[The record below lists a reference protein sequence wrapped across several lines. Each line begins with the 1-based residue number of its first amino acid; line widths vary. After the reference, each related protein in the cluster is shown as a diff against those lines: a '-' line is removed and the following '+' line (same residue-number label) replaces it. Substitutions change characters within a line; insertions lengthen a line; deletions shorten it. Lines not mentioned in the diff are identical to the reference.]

1 MHPRPARVLFLL
13 LLGTSLLATL
23 AHASPVPSAL
33 FADHAVLQQKKP
45 IPVWGQAAPGETVTV
60 RFAGLTRTA
69 KTDATGRWQVTLDPL
84 PASAEGRDLTITG
97 ADGAPVVAHDVLV
110 GEVWLGS
117 GQSNMV
123 VHVKN
128 ANRATEEIAA
138 ANLPRIRMFSE
149 ESAPAD
155 SPQSQTHG
163 AWEVCSPQTVG
174 GFSATLYFFGR
185 ELHRELDVPV
195 GLIRS
200 AVGSTPIEAWID
212 ADAQTKNPELK
223 AALEANLQDEAKVDR
238 AGEKARYEKALAAW
252 NEQASAAKKAGTP
265 VPNKPRDTLAKQD
278 RKGSASGGGL
288 FNAKIAPLIPYA
300 LRGVV
305 WYQGENNSITED
317 SARRY
322 ALQLPLLITDWR
334 ARWGEELPFAWVQ
347 LPNHDINRSGWML
360 IREAQL
366 KTLRL
371 PHTGMAITV
380 DIGEAEHIHP
390 KNKQDVGRRIS
401 LWALGEVYG
410 RKVAA
415 TSGPLPAS
423 IELKGSDYVIHFTH
437 TDGGLIAKDG
447 PLTGFVLAGE
457 DHQWKPASA
466 RIEGD
471 TVIVSCPEVKA
482 PKAVRYA
489 WATNPKCNLF
499 NGAGLPAS
507 PFRSDDA
514 KTP

>member
-123 VHVKN
+123 VPVRN
-128 ANRATEEIAA
+128 ANRASEEIAA
-138 ANLPRIRMFSE
+138 ANLPQIRMLQ
-149 ESAPAD
+149 ESSTATTT
-155 SPQSQTHG
+155 PQTQIHG
-163 AWEVCSPQTVG
+163 TWEVCSPKTVG
-174 GFSATLYFFGR
+174 EFSAALYFFGR
-185 ELHRELDVPV
+185 ELHRELNVPV

-200 AVGSTPIEAWID
+200 AVGATPIESWIA
-212 ADAQTKNPELK
+212 ADVQAKIPELK
-223 AALEANLQDEAKVDR
+223 AGIDEDVKAEAKMDR
-238 AGEKARYEKALAAW
+238 AGKQARYEQALATWKEEA
-252 NEQASAAKKAGTP
+252 AKAKKAGQP
-265 VPNKPRDTLAKQD
+265 VPEKPADTLSVHD
-278 RKGSASGGGL
+278 RRGSASGGGL
-288 FNAKIAPLIPYA
+288 FNAKIVPLVPYA

-305 WYQGENNSITED
+305 WYQGENNSNNEP

-322 ALQLPLLITDWR
+322 ALQLPLLVTEWR

-347 LPNHDINRSGWML
+347 LPNYESTRTGWML

-366 KTLRL
+366 KALRL
-371 PHTGMAITV
+371 PHTGMAITL
-380 DIGEAEHIHP
+380 DIGETDQIHP
-390 KNKQDVGRRIS
+390 KNKQDVGRRLS

-423 IELKGSDYVIHFTH
+423 IELKGSDYVVRFTH
-437 TDGGLIAKDG
+437 TEGGLIAKDG
-447 PLTGFVLAGE
+447 PLTGFVLAGD

-471 TVIVSCPEVKA
+471 TVIVSSSEVKA
-482 PKAVRYA
+482 PQAVRYA
-489 WATNPKCNLF
+489 WEPNPKCNLF

-507 PFRSDDA
+507 QFRSDDA

>member
-1 MHPRPARVLFLL
+1 MQTRLL
-13 LLGTSLLATL
+13 TRLLIGASLLVSLAQAT
-23 AHASPVPSAL
+23 PVPSGL

-45 IPVWGQAAPGETVTV
+45 IPVWGQATPGETVTV
-60 RFAGLTRTA
+60 RFAGQSRTA

-97 ADGAPVVAHDVLV
+97 ADGIPVVARDVLV

-123 VHVKN
+123 VAVKN
-128 ANRATEEIAA
+128 ANRAAEEISA

-149 ESAPAD
+149 ESSPAD

-163 AWEVCSPQTVG
+163 TWEVCSPKTVS

-185 ELHRELDVPV
+185 ELHRELNVPV

-200 AVGSTPIEAWID
+200 AVGATPIESWIA
-212 ADAQTKNPELK
+212 ADVQAKIPELK
-223 AALEANLQDEAKVDR
+223 AGIDEDVKAEAKYDR
-238 AGEKARYEKALAAW
+238 AGKIARYEQALAAW
-252 NEQASAAKKAGTP
+252 KEAAAKAKIAGQPIPERPADT
-265 VPNKPRDTLAKQD
+265 VSVRD
-278 RKGSASGGGL
+278 RRGSASGGSL

-300 LRGVV
+300 LRGIV
-305 WYQGENNSITED
+305 WYQGENNSNNEP

-322 ALQLPLLITDWR
+322 ALQLPLLVTDWR

-347 LPNHDINRSGWML
+347 LPNYESTRTGWML

-371 PHTGMAITV
+371 PHTGMATTL
-380 DIGEAEHIHP
+380 DIGETDQIHP
-390 KNKQDVGRRIS
+390 KNKQDVGRRLS
-401 LWALGEVYG
+401 FWALGEVYG
-410 RKVAA
+410 RKVPA

-423 IELKGSDYVIHFTH
+423 IERRGSDYVIRFTH
-437 TDGGLIAKDG
+437 TEGGLIAKDG
-447 PLTGFVLAGE
+447 PLTGFVLAGD

-471 TVIVSCPEVKA
+471 TVIVSSPEVKA
-482 PKAVRYA
+482 PQAVRYA
-489 WATNPKCNLF
+489 WAPNPPCNLF

-507 PFRSDDA
+507 QFRSDD
-514 KTP
+514 K